1 MNKSFGSEWRII
13 MEIFEK
19 FSETL
24 KQKSKVA
31 ADKAKEVAGL
41 AQLKIQINTQEDL
54 IRKNYQEIG
63 KRYFDLY
70 RDMPEDPFIKEC
82 DDIKAAKREIERLQE
97 QIELLKK

>member
-1 MNKSFGSEWRII
+1 MD
-13 MEIFEK
+13 IFEK
-19 FSETL
+19 FSDTI

-31 ADKAKEVAGL
+31 ADKAKEVAGI

-54 IRKNYQEIG
+54 IKKNYQEIG

-70 RDMPEDPFIKEC
+70 RDMPEDPFMKEC
-82 DDIKAAKREIERLQE
+82 DDIKAAQKEIERLQE

>member
-1 MNKSFGSEWRII
+1 MD
-13 MEIFEK
+13 IFEK
-19 FSETL
+19 FSDTI

-31 ADKAKEVAGL
+31 ADKAKEVAGI

-54 IRKNYQEIG
+54 IKKNYQEIG

-70 RDMPEDPFIKEC
+70 RDMPEDPFMKEC
-82 DDIKAAKREIERLQE
+82 DDIKAAQKEVERLQE